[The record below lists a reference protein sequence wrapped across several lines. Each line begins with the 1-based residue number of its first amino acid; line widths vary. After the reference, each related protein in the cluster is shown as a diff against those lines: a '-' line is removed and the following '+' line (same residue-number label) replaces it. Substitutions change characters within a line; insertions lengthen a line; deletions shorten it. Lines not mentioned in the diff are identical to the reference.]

1 MIFKYLLLLVFVIS
15 CASNK
20 HSTNP
25 NYVSSHE
32 YQNRPG
38 LEESFF
44 KKSPD
49 NFSEDQIQKL
59 LTSKIHKKNHIKLAV
74 LEITPGQMS
83 KKDETNLILLL
94 SEIPKIKD
102 VSYVP
107 TFLMQNKYSLAN
119 MRDAAALLQADYLL
133 VVKDDS
139 DYNFQYQVLK
149 SSEAISTTQMEVAL
163 IDVMSG
169 AIPFTSRITGKSKT
183 RFNEKEDFNYAEFRA
198 KAIKTSEDEAY
209 KSLTADL
216 IKFWKV
222 SDL

>member
-1 MIFKYLLLLVFVIS
+1 MFLKYVVILVLVVS

-20 HSTNP
+20 HSSNP
-25 NYVSSHE
+25 NFMGSQD
-32 YQNRPG
+32 YQNRPA

-49 NFSEDQIQKL
+49 NFTEEQIQKL
-59 LTSKIHKKNHIKLAV
+59 LSSKISKKTHIKLAV

-149 SSEAISTTQMEVAL
+149 SSEAVATTQMEVAL
-163 IDVMSG
+163 IDVLSG

-183 RFNEKEDFNYAEFRA
+183 RYNEKEDFNYAEFRA

-222 SDL
+222 SGL